1 MASKDIATKKY
12 MRNPVVFADFFNG
25 LIYGGKQVI
34 DWATLEEI
42 DTSML
47 SIIPTGNRKSKSVQ
61 KFRDIIKKSII
72 MKNDKIFYAILGI
85 ENQSDIHYAM
95 PVRDMLYDAL
105 GYMRQVEEIS
115 VFNKIEG
122 KCSADSYLSG
132 FTKTDKLIPVVT
144 VTLYW
149 GDKSWDAP
157 TSLKEMLIDVDD
169 AVKPFI
175 NDYNINLF
183 SIIDYK
189 QLPSFSTEL
198 RELFS
203 ILNTRND
210 KVKMLELVQTN
221 NKFTNLQRDTA
232 ELIRDFASVKLP
244 RKNSGGG
251 YNMCKAVM
259 ELKQEGIDLGLQ
271 QGIERGMQQGMQQGI
286 QQTHLRD
293 IKNITNKLGVSID
306 EALKILEIPE
316 NEREKYKSMLE

>member
-1 MASKDIATKKY
+1 MSSKDIATKKY

-34 DWATLEEI
+34 DWSTLEEI

-47 SIIPTGNRKSKSVQ
+47 SIIPNGNRKSKSVQ

-72 MKNDKIFYAILGI
+72 MKNDKLFYAILGI

-105 GYMRQVEEIS
+105 AYLKQVEEIS
-115 VFNKIEG
+115 DYNRLER
-122 KCSADSYLSG
+122 KCTTEDYLSG
-132 FTKTDKLIPVVT
+132 FTIVDRLFPVIT

-149 GDKSWDAP
+149 GDRPWDAP

-189 QLPSFSTEL
+189 QLPNFSTEL

-210 KVKMLELVQTN
+210 KVRMLELVQTN
-221 NKFTNLQRDTA
+221 NKFTNLHRDTA

-259 ELKQEGIDLGLQ
+259 ELKQEGIE
-271 QGIERGMQQGMQQGI
+271 QGIE
-286 QQTHLRD
+286 QTRLKAIEN
-293 IKNITNKLGVSID
+293 IKNNLGLSID
-306 EALKILEIPE
+306 KALEILEIPE